1 MQTFRERVRDT
12 AILVIA
18 FIIISGLLA
27 GCSQLDTTL
36 KVLKGELI
44 GNNYVIGQWDDFGN
58 EVFTITGKKVAL
70 SGQTDGTGEE
80 TSYLD
85 ITIDGNE
92 WQHVGGTLVF
102 AQAGVDVVTD
112 FSSKDFS
119 SAENESSGWIGFDR
133 NINKYQNS
141 FGKELVVMIS
151 TQNGTPL
158 MLLQGDKC
166 YTEVPS
172 DLPKTTLVNIDGK
185 LVYVHR
191 ANIDIMDANMF
202 KGD

>member
-1 MQTFRERVRDT
+1 MRLKRDIIHSLILTVTFIVVVSV
-12 AILVIA
+12 LN
-18 FIIISGLLA
+18 
-27 GCSQLDTTL
+27 GCTQLDTTL
-36 KVLKGELI
+36 RVLKGELI

-58 EVFTITGKKVAL
+58 EVFTIVGKRVAL
-70 SGQTDGTGEE
+70 SGQNDTVGEE

-102 AQAGVDVVTD
+102 AQAGVDVITD
-112 FSSKDFS
+112 FSSDDF
-119 SAENESSGWIGFDR
+119 EGGNNQTSGLIGFDR
-133 NINKYQNS
+133 CINKYQNM
-141 FGKELVVMIS
+141 FGKELVVLIS

-158 MLLQGDKC
+158 MLLQGDDC

-172 DLPKTTLVNIDGK
+172 NLPKTTLVNIDGK